1 MVLPKLKL
9 KIRNKET
16 KFFLFIVDGNPLGNY
31 HLHPP
36 GRDNFFQCPSQNQ
49 NNSTNANH
57 IFYY

>member
-1 MVLPKLKL
+1 MVLSKLKF

-36 GRDNFFQCPSQNQ
+36 GRDNFFQCPS
-49 NNSTNANH
+49 
-57 IFYY
+57 